1 MVDSLDCAKPACYTS
16 TSVSV
21 GLTGKDANCSVSVP
35 LVCSIMNLYE
45 IGCIGV
51 QLTPLPVRV
60 RMRVCVCVS
69 VCVCVCVRA
78 RACVCA
84 CVRECMRVGYLFAL
98 YCDFCCP
105 CCTQHAACTTVNSL
119 NYVHCIPSALCFTF
133 LTSEDDYI
141 SYNYNYQVAFLE

>member
-69 VCVCVCVRA
+69 VCVCVCVCA
-78 RACVCA
+78 HAHVCVRACMSA
-84 CVRECMRVGYLFAL
+84 CVWAICLHFTVIFAV
-98 YCDFCCP
+98 P
-105 CCTQHAACTTVNSL
+105 V
-119 NYVHCIPSALCFTF
+119 VHNMQLAL
-133 LTSEDDYI
+133 
-141 SYNYNYQVAFLE
+141 Q